1 TTDGSGNYN
10 VFFNSD
16 ELVKTTSIDL
26 THLYIQNRSSP
37 DSSQW
42 TAECMSLQGSMVDVH
57 FDFQSD
63 DDGRNG
69 INDGFKG
76 IGFNNISLQEY
87 TFVQDAVYTD
97 SRTNVDAEEA
107 ATSVI
112 ASHEFFSGV
121 YRLDVKTTF
130 DNTTIGKPWYND
142 NELSQAN
149 NIERVIFNVESVDIS
164 IGKPDILACHDD
176 QSLACVLP
184 IDSALTHSWD
194 IQATNGVLAGDY
206 VFYME
211 VTDMADGS
219 QAHIVDSGPAVS
231 LQSQQKTTVSFTPW
245 NGWMDGKTYN
255 ISFYARKPATNGTST
270 PPSPNR
276 LTWPSSRTPRHARRP
291 SSKTWPSSA

>member
-1 TTDGSGNYN
+1 
-10 VFFNSD
+10 
-16 ELVKTTSIDL
+16 
-26 THLYIQNRSSP
+26 
-37 DSSQW
+37 
-42 TAECMSLQGSMVDVH
+42 MSLQGSTVDVH

-69 INDGFKG
+69 INDGFNG
-76 IGFNNISLQEY
+76 IGFNNITLQEY

-97 SRTNVDAEEA
+97 SRTNVDAEEP

-121 YRLDVKTTF
+121 YRLDVKTVF
-130 DNTTIGKPWYND
+130 DNTTMGKPWYND
-142 NELSQAN
+142 NEISEAN
-149 NIERVIFNVESVDIS
+149 NIKRVIFNVESVDIS

-176 QSLACVLP
+176 QSLECVLP

-219 QAHIVDSGPAVS
+219 QAHIVDSGPAVT
-231 LQSQQKTTVSFTPW
+231 LQSQQKPPSLSHPGTD
-245 NGWMDGKTYN
+245 GWMEPPTTSVSTASSLMALKL
-255 ISFYARKPATNGTST
+255 ATSGTSMRPSPTKLMWPFFRT
-270 PPSPNR
+270 PPPEPPLSSR
-276 LTWPSSRTPRHARRP
+276 IWPSWA
-291 SSKTWPSSA
+291 